1 MPPMEM
7 RTGDVWQCHNA
18 PYAEKFT
25 RRANRLLV
33 LHLHTPLT
41 RTHNPPQYSRN
52 RLMAAKPKS
61 AVELAEARAQ
71 LGVDQ
76 IPKLGTV
83 DEAIDEDDTE
93 DVGAGDRAVGRK
105 YVFCFTWHC
114 RTYWRRIALRSR
126 RARLTTTMRR
136 RTKLTR
142 R

>member
-1 MPPMEM
+1 MCGSA
-7 RTGDVWQCHNA
+7 T
-18 PYAEKFT
+18 T
-25 RRANRLLV
+25 R
-33 LHLHTPLT
+33 HTPKNLLAAQTDYSFFTSTPST

-52 RLMAAKPKS
+52 RVMAAQPKS

-93 DVGAGDRAVGRK
+93 DVGAGDGAVGRK

-114 RTYWRRIALRSR
+114 HTYCRRIALRSR
-126 RARLTTTMRR
+126 RAPLTTTMRR